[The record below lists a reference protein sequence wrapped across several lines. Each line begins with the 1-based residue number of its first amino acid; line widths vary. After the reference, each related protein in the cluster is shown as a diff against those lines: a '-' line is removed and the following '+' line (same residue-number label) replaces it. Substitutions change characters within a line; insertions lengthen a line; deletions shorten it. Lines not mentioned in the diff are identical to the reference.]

1 MESNSVRDDTSD
13 QQKPGD
19 GAAGVIS
26 SISSMITDRIGL
38 HKLLLQLNDN
48 YKKCVRYFRI
58 FQN

>member
-1 MESNSVRDDTSD
+1 MESNSICDDTSD

-38 HKLLLQLNDN
+38 HKLLLQLNHN
-48 YKKCVRYFRI
+48 YNKMCTI
-58 FQN
+58 F

>member
-1 MESNSVRDDTSD
+1 MESNSVCDDTSD

-38 HKLLLQLNDN
+38 HKLLLELFHN
-48 YKKCVRYFRI
+48 YNKMCPI
-58 FQN
+58 F

>member
-48 YKKCVRYFRI
+48 YNKMCTI
-58 FQN
+58 F